1 VSIENVKLKL
11 KQKYSLVHVPAER
24 KVEQWLK
31 KVRSYIGDGQPAEQA
46 GLRAAKEV
54 FPYEYKEHR
63 VYEEVTVQE
72 LLNGGRGVNF

>member
-1 VSIENVKLKL
+1 MSIENVKLKL

-24 KVEQWLK
+24 KVEQWFEK
-31 KVRSYIGDGQPAEQA
+31 ARSYIAEGQPAEQA

-63 VYEEVTVQE
+63 VYEEVTVKE
-72 LLNGGRGVNF
+72 LFEAGNEDNL

>member
-1 VSIENVKLKL
+1 MSIENLKLKL

-24 KVEQWLK
+24 KVKQWLD
-31 KVRSYIGDGQPAEQA
+31 KVRSHVADGQPAEQA

-63 VYEEVTVQE
+63 VYEEVSVQE
-72 LLNGGRGVNF
+72 LLNRGKGVNL